1 MGGRFYR
8 RVWVEIARYD
18 TRLCSGVL
26 PCNAMVQ
33 AGVRHSKQGA
43 QISLLSWGGQPESGL
58 VLSLVAQPVAA
69 LGTRPHTPLIASHCI
84 LRVPRPPQFALLV
97 LLLRLLRL
105 LAAAILKALG
115 KALQQYNMQLF
126 AASRCSCRMST
137 NPWHN
142 AAPSRHTAS
151 PTAHTPAARSQRRLR
166 CVGRQHRFACGAT
179 ARGNTRPP
187 AVDDGAP
194 LPQLS
199 VRPQC
204 PCSRSTLF
212 FTSWSKDSHLCLSS
226 QGSLPML
233 LYP

>member
-1 MGGRFYR
+1 
-8 RVWVEIARYD
+8 
-18 TRLCSGVL
+18 
-26 PCNAMVQ
+26 MVQ

-58 VLSLVAQPVAA
+58 VLSQIVAA
-69 LGTRPHTPLIASHCI
+69 LGTRPHTPLIASHCV
-84 LRVPRPPQFALLV
+84 LRVPRPPPICPPRPAAAAAAAACCRNTQGAGEGSTAIQYAAVCGFALFLQDEYKS
-97 LLLRLLRL
+97 
-105 LAAAILKALG
+105 LAQRRTFPTHSVADCTYTGRA
-115 KALQQYNMQLF
+115 F
-126 AASRCSCRMST
+126 S
-137 NPWHN
+137 
-142 AAPSRHTAS
+142 AS
-151 PTAHTPAARSQRRLR
+151 PALRRQGTYLP
-166 CVGRQHRFACGAT
+166 HRFACGAT

>member
-1 MGGRFYR
+1 
-8 RVWVEIARYD
+8 
-18 TRLCSGVL
+18 
-26 PCNAMVQ
+26 MVQ
-33 AGVRHSKQGA
+33 AGVRHSKRGA
-43 QISLLSWGGQPESGL
+43 QISLLSWGGLPESGL
-58 VLSLVAQPVAA
+58 VLSQIVAA
-69 LGTRPHTPLIASHCI
+69 LGTSPHTPLIASHCV

-115 KALQQYNMQLF
+115 KTPRLYSNTYAAVCGFALFLQDEYKSLAQRRTFPTHSVADCTYTGRAF
-126 AASRCSCRMST
+126 S
-137 NPWHN
+137 
-142 AAPSRHTAS
+142 AS
-151 PTAHTPAARSQRRLR
+151 PAL
-166 CVGRQHRFACGAT
+166 CRQGTYLPHRFACGAT